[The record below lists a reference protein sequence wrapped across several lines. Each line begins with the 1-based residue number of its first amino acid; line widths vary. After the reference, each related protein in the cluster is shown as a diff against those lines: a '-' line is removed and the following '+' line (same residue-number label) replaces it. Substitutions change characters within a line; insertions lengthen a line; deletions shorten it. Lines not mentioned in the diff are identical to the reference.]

1 MDEGQC
7 CVKSI
12 RLIKETPFVN
22 ELYCKN
28 LRMVKDAEHERI
40 LIMDEPRLRSI
51 PRMPKKFA
59 HATYLVNIRKMK
71 ETNFHSLKKRVD
83 NLHPKTLL

>member
-12 RLIKETPFVN
+12 RLTKETPFVK

-28 LRMVKDAEHERI
+28 LRMVKDVEHERI

-83 NLHPKTLL
+83 DLRPKTLI